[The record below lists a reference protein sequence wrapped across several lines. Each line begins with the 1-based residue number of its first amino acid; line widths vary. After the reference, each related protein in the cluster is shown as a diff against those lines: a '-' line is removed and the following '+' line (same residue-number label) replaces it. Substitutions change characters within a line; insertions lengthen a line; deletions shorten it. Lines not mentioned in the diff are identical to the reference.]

1 MSTQKIC
8 DQITQLYS
16 WTFTVFTDKIKIEI
30 LIFFSLLKMDHLPKK
45 GGRSHIRSLDT
56 EPAHNPAVNKER
68 VTHKTADFTDCSF
81 ILTLTC
87 L

>member
-1 MSTQKIC
+1 
-8 DQITQLYS
+8 
-16 WTFTVFTDKIKIEI
+16 
-30 LIFFSLLKMDHLPKK
+30 MDHLPKK

-81 ILTLTC
+81 ILTLIC